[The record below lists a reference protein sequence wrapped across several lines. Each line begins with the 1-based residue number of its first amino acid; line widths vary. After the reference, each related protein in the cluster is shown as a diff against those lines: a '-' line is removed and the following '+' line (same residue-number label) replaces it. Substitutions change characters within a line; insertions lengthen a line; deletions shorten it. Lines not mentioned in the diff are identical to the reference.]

1 MGRET
6 FRAESGSETLWLRR
20 WYVGSS
26 MASRMLCRTWRFSS
40 LSHFRNRIHGS
51 CSVMSNGAKAGCVSS
66 QSMVPNCLGNGL
78 LYNVTICLLSSMLE
92 FRRLVPLTVSSLS
105 CVGLIHIVVC
115 RDASGCFVVYLGLK
129 TAHIPMEAPTEIG
142 ASIREKGRSGKYW
155 LFIQS
160 ES

>member
-1 MGRET
+1 MVRRLFYGKSHVVQDVAFFLAVAFSGIGFMGRVQ
-6 FRAESGSETLWLRR
+6 SC
-20 WYVGSS
+20 
-26 MASRMLCRTWRFSS
+26 RMVPRPDAC
-40 LSHFRNRIHGS
+40 HRN
-51 CSVMSNGAKAGCVSS
+51 
-66 QSMVPNCLGNGL
+66 MVPNCLGNGL